1 MRSHTGERP
10 YSCDVC
16 EKRFSTSGILKT
28 HMRTHT
34 GEKPYLCDTCGKRFS
49 HIGILKVRF
58 FEKFTFFAL
67 LRFLPIVC
75 NFVVSCSAPLL
86 WNFRSCTFDKFVI
99 HIFDLQTFC
108 IWTTLTFFCFLV
120 TFFSLL
126 HGSVLVL
133 IFCFK
138 SVMISPDLAFFVLH
152 RDLLEI
158 FAARFFLLC
167 SKIF

>member
-58 FEKFTFFAL
+58 FEKFE
-67 LRFLPIVC
+67 
-75 NFVVSCSAPLL
+75 
-86 WNFRSCTFDKFVI
+86 
-99 HIFDLQTFC
+99 
-108 IWTTLTFFCFLV
+108 FFCFVSFSANFLQFSCELFLCFEIV
-120 TFFSLL
+120 AVALLISLL
-126 HGSVLVL
+126 FTSLTNKLFAFELLLCFSV
-133 IFCFK
+133 
-138 SVMISPDLAFFVLH
+138 
-152 RDLLEI
+152 
-158 FAARFFLLC
+158 FLLL
-167 SKIF
+167 SLLY